1 MTSTNINIRTDVLTK
16 KKAEKLFD
24 KLGLNMTTAINMF
37 LKQSIIEDGIPFVPS
52 LSIPN
57 STTLKALKEA
67 EKMSKHP
74 NKYKSYTN
82 ANDLIKD
89 CLNGKNK

>member
-1 MTSTNINIRTDVLTK
+1 MASAYINIRTNALTK
-16 KKAEKLFD
+16 KKAEKLFER
-24 KLGLNMTTAINMF
+24 LGLNMTTAINMF
-37 LKQSIIEDGIPFVPS
+37 LNQSVIEDGIPFIPS
-52 LSIPN
+52 LSVPN

-89 CLNGKNK
+89 CLNDN